1 MGKWVEIK
9 KQFEIKSAYNLMYL
23 SFEFYFKFNN
33 SHFSSVF
40 LWSLKGLY
48 WSSDPKGDK
57 ANRCIYPVEGKV
69 LTSNAAKDTEKLI
82 IVTLPNY
89 HSCGSSEQMKWRSS
103 RRREREREESG
114 SQGGGEEERDG
125 HGMDERYQRAKD
137 DKVQK
142 RQKKVGTEGD

>member
-1 MGKWVEIK
+1 MGKWVEVK
-9 KQFEIKSAYNLMYL
+9 KQFEIKYL
-23 SFEFYFKFNN
+23 SFEFYFEFNI

-57 ANRCIYPVEGKV
+57 ANRCICPVEGKV

-114 SQGGGEEERDG
+114 NQGEGEEERDG
-125 HGMDERYQRAKD
+125 HGMDERYERAMN
-137 DKVQK
+137 DKV
-142 RQKKVGTEGD
+142 